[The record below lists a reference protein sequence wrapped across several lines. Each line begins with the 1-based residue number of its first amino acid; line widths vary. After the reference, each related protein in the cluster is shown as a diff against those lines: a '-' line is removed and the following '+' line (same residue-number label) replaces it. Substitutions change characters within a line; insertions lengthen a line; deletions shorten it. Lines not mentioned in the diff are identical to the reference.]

1 MNVPIKK
8 FQTILAI
15 ILSVLATLIIFTP
28 PANAG
33 GGPPPPPPIV
43 PVPGMG
49 WTAQPSAGYVG
60 WYGIASSDDGSTI
73 IAAPFEG
80 YIQVSHNFGQT
91 WSAQIEPG
99 FNSWFG
105 VTVSSDG
112 KVMAAPS
119 AISGGGIWISR
130 DSGAHWANRYS
141 IEGRGFAAIASSSDG
156 SRLVAGLDV
165 GNLFLSSD
173 YGQTWTEQPGADPG
187 VWVSIKMSSDGA
199 KIVASDL
206 DGQRVMTSA
215 DYGVTWLESL
225 VGPKIVG
232 VASSSD
238 GTHLVAAAEQGGEI
252 YTSADSGLTWVD
264 RTSLGAGDWY
274 GAASSGDGSTIIVG
288 GNSLDGWFGGVYISR
303 DFGQTWIQQTWFG
316 EGVWFALASSID
328 GHRFV
333 AGSLDYSYIS
343 TYYLPYSSSTLH
355 SLTPATISMDQN
367 EITCSSGTLLYSSEG
382 HGAEPAVLTSAS
394 FRLVSSTG
402 VAATSSSMG
411 TSAHFA
417 RSSLTSGERYTCQ
430 IVAIEKDAM
439 ATLSTEDLILKE
451 KVLQT
456 ERADLAVVVSNYYLA
471 RSAAL
476 TTKNTAVAELMASD
490 DHSNRGDRLTQILE
504 SYHRAIDQAL
514 SNKEMATKAA
524 HAKSA
529 ATLATAGVSVVN

>member
-1 MNVPIKK
+1 MSISLKK
-8 FQTILAI
+8 NRTFLATILSFFI
-15 ILSVLATLIIFTP
+15 TFSLAAPSAHAQPPLP
-28 PANAG
+28 PA
-33 GGPPPPPPIV
+33 PE
-43 PVPGMG
+43 MG
-49 WTAQPSAGYVG
+49 WSSLPSAGYRSWFSVA
-60 WYGIASSDDGSTI
+60 ASSDGSTI
-73 IAAPFEG
+73 IAGTSEGSIQISHDSGLTWDAELARRFGAAFE
-80 YIQVSHNFGQT
+80 
-91 WSAQIEPG
+91 A
-99 FNSWFG
+99 
-105 VTVSSDG
+105 VTVSSNGMNMAVASQDG
-112 KVMAAPS
+112 DIWTS
-119 AISGGGIWISR
+119 A
-130 DSGAHWANRYS
+130 DSGSTWTDRILSGSNHW
-141 IEGRGFAAIASSSDG
+141 FALAASSDG
-156 SRLVAGLDV
+156 SRLVAGTDFGTLIESLDFGATWSEISIPGEHGWFDIAMSSDGQKIIASDYPSQRIFISSDWGISWQVHLEGLPVAGVTSSSDGTNLAV
-165 GNLFLSSD
+165 GIVGGDIFTSSDSGQTWVDRTNSGSRLWVSLSSSYDGSTIIAGIVGAGVYLSRD
-173 YGQTWTEQPGADPG
+173 YGQTWSQ
-187 VWVSIKMSSDGA
+187 
-199 KIVASDL
+199 
-206 DGQRVMTSA
+206 Q
-215 DYGVTWLESL
+215 TWLGE
-225 VGPKIVG
+225 GPWLAL
-232 VASSSD
+232 ASNN
-238 GTHLVAAAEQGGEI
+238 E
-252 YTSADSGLTWVD
+252 
-264 RTSLGAGDWY
+264 
-274 GAASSGDGSTIIVG
+274 GSKIIVG
-288 GNSLDGWFGGVYISR
+288 SFGG
-303 DFGQTWIQQTWFG
+303 
-316 EGVWFALASSID
+316 
-328 GHRFV
+328 
-333 AGSLDYSYIS
+333 SYLS
-343 TYYLPYSSSTLH
+343 TYLRVPIPSTLR

>member
-1 MNVPIKK
+1 MSISLKK
-8 FQTILAI
+8 NRTFLATILSFFI
-15 ILSVLATLIIFTP
+15 TFSLAAPSAHAQPRRP
-28 PANAG
+28 PA
-33 GGPPPPPPIV
+33 
-43 PVPGMG
+43 PGMG
-49 WTAQPSAGYVG
+49 WTAQPAGGYRSWFSVA
-60 WYGIASSDDGSTI
+60 ASSDGSTI
-73 IAAPFEG
+73 IAGTSEGSIQISHDSGLTWDAELARRFGAAFE
-80 YIQVSHNFGQT
+80 
-91 WSAQIEPG
+91 A
-99 FNSWFG
+99 
-105 VTVSSDG
+105 VTVSSNGMNMAVASQDG
-112 KVMAAPS
+112 DIWTS
-119 AISGGGIWISR
+119 A
-130 DSGAHWANRYS
+130 DSGSTWTDRILSGSNHW
-141 IEGRGFAAIASSSDG
+141 FALAASSDG
-156 SRLVAGLDV
+156 SRLVAGTDFGTLIESLDFGATWSEISIPGEHGWFDIAMSSDGQKIIASDYPSQRIFISSDWGISWQVHLEGLPVAGVTSSSDGTNLAV
-165 GNLFLSSD
+165 GIVGGDIFTSSDSGQTWVDRTNSGSRLWVSLSSSYDGSTIIAGIVGAGVYLSRD
-173 YGQTWTEQPGADPG
+173 YGQTWSQ
-187 VWVSIKMSSDGA
+187 
-199 KIVASDL
+199 
-206 DGQRVMTSA
+206 Q
-215 DYGVTWLESL
+215 TWLGE
-225 VGPKIVG
+225 GPWLAL
-232 VASSSD
+232 ASNN
-238 GTHLVAAAEQGGEI
+238 E
-252 YTSADSGLTWVD
+252 
-264 RTSLGAGDWY
+264 
-274 GAASSGDGSTIIVG
+274 GSKIIVG
-288 GNSLDGWFGGVYISR
+288 SFGG
-303 DFGQTWIQQTWFG
+303 
-316 EGVWFALASSID
+316 
-328 GHRFV
+328 
-333 AGSLDYSYIS
+333 SYLS
-343 TYYLPYSSSTLH
+343 TYLRVPIPSTLR

-402 VAATSSSMG
+402 VAATSSSMS